1 MELIII
7 LLYTLGET
15 LARDTLF
22 MFFAGLLQAFS
33 FEIDPEF
40 SNKDLK
46 GSPSF
51 VSSPKPFKVII
62 KERN

>member
-1 MELIII
+1 MII
-7 LLYTLGET
+7 YFNLGET

-22 MFFAGLLQAFS
+22 MFFAGLLQAFT
-33 FEIDPEF
+33 FEIDPEC

-46 GSPSF
+46 GHPTF

-62 KERN
+62 KERV